1 MAAAPFLIKQIM
13 DAKNWSNMT
22 FKDKLSSVLC
32 VASFTSGIALIIA
45 SMFIPPHG
53 VIDTSVLTALGMLLT
68 WSGSIIGISQHYGNE
83 LERIKSE
90 INKRV

>member
-1 MAAAPFLIKQIM
+1 
-13 DAKNWSNMT
+13 MT

-32 VASFTSGIALIIA
+32 IVSFMAGIGLIIA
-45 SMFIPPHG
+45 SMVIPPHG
-53 VIDTSVLTALGMLLT
+53 VIDASVLTALGMLLT

>member
-1 MAAAPFLIKQIM
+1 
-13 DAKNWSNMT
+13 MT

-32 VASFTSGIALIIA
+32 VASFISGIALIIA

-83 LERIKSE
+83 LEKIKSQL
-90 INKRV
+90 K

>member
-1 MAAAPFLIKQIM
+1 
-13 DAKNWSNMT
+13 MT

-32 VASFTSGIALIIA
+32 VAAFLSGIALIIA

-53 VIDTSVLTALGMLLT
+53 VIDASVLTALGMLLT

-90 INKRV
+90 ISKHPQV

>member
-1 MAAAPFLIKQIM
+1 
-13 DAKNWSNMT
+13 MT

-32 VASFTSGIALIIA
+32 IVSFASGILLIIA
-45 SMFIPPHG
+45 SMVIPPHG
-53 VIDTSVLTALGMLLT
+53 VIDNSVLTALGMLLT

-90 INKRV
+90 INKNTSV